1 MTKEE
6 ILRED
11 FKRAFQRINEYTV
24 STGLNVDEA
33 DGPEK
38 DDDGAAAQDAPQDAN
53 GGADPTGG
61 PMPPVDGGEG
71 ADGDAAGPMGGTDP
85 NMQGAADSAD
95 GAVPPQGLNPQGAE
109 GEMPDVSMDPNMAP
123 EGEGQEQPD
132 DTVIDVTDITD
143 SQKDIEGEIAH
154 INDKYEKVIKALGA
168 FETLIKTSNE
178 KIDDLKS
185 EYEKRNPTQVEKLSM
200 QTAHSYPFNV
210 TPEDYWKN
218 KEATSNYST
227 ASDDNGK
234 EQGQYVITQND
245 VNGDTN
251 WKAISDSLD
260 DEDLMYNQSLNNL
273 FKY

>member
-1 MTKEE
+1 MAKEE
-6 ILRED
+6 ILMED

-38 DDDGAAAQDAPQDAN
+38 DDDGTAAQDTPQDAN
-53 GGADPTGG
+53 GGADPMGG
-61 PMPPVDGGEG
+61 PMPPVNDGDG
-71 ADGDAAGPMGGTDP
+71 ADGGAVGPTGDADP
-85 NMQGAADSAD
+85 NMQGGADAAD
-95 GAVPPQGLNPQGAE
+95 GAAPPQGLNPQGAE
-109 GEMPDVSMDPNMAP
+109 VEMPDVSMDPNMTP

-143 SQKDIEGEIAH
+143 SQKDIEGEIAR

-227 ASDDNGK
+227 ANDDNGK